1 MDGGGVALHPH
12 IMENPVMGLGGGG
25 GGGGGSF
32 PLTTYDLTM
41 DGLLHSKLI
50 LDIYVMGSCFFL

>member
-1 MDGGGVALHPH
+1 MDGGGVAVHPP
-12 IMENPVMGLGGGG
+12 IMENPVMGL

-50 LDIYVMGSCFFL
+50 LDIYDMGSCFFL